1 MGFWKKIAVN
11 TLVFIVLTFV
21 LPGFYV
27 QSAWTAFGA
36 SIVLALMNILVKP
49 ILHILSFPITIM
61 TFGLFSFIINAL
73 VLWMTSAVVGPSF
86 SFAGFG
92 TALIVSLILSFVQSL
107 LNDRVYR

>member
-11 TLVFIVLTFV
+11 TLVFIALTYV
-21 LPGFYV
+21 LPTFYV

-49 ILHILSFPITIM
+49 ILHLLSFPITIL
-61 TFGLFSFIINAL
+61 TFGLFSFIINAM
-73 VLWMTSAVVGPSF
+73 VLWMTAAVVGPGF

-107 LNDRVYR
+107 VNDRVYR